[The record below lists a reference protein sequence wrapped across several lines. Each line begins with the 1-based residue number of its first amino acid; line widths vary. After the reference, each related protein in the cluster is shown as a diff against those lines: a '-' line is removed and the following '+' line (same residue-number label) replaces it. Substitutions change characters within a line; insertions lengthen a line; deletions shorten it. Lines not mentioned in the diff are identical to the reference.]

1 MITNFSMT
9 PCSSAFDIKRN
20 HPKYEYST
28 FDFSKINIKYEIKDI
43 SYWFFPN
50 NTYENVKKLEII
62 CYVDF
67 FENHK
72 FKGSKKGQ
80 TFFIFSCEI
89 KEEEI
94 KEIKES
100 DYNELYNEIICTCA
114 EYLNEGFKKKI
125 DPKSINIL
133 EYNTPISDS
142 KPNFFK
148 LII

>member
-1 MITNFSMT
+1 MIKKFSMT
-9 PCSSAFDIKRN
+9 PCSSAFDIKIK

-28 FDFSKINIKYEIKDI
+28 FDFSKINIKYKIKDI

-50 NTYENVKKLEII
+50 KILENMKNLEII

-72 FKGSKKGQ
+72 FKRSKKGQ
-80 TFFIFSCEI
+80 TFLIFSRNI
-89 KEEEI
+89 DNDDILKM
-94 KEIKES
+94 
-100 DYNELYNEIICTCA
+100 DYTELYYEIICTCA
-114 EYLNEGFKKKI
+114 EYLNEGFAKKI

-142 KPNFFK
+142 KPIFFLK
-148 LII
+148 LMI